1 MRMRIWYL
9 LPSSFVNA
17 YLSISS
23 HSRHST
29 HRRQKLTS
37 NSREPRFTIYCRK
50 ISRFLPCAER
60 YLVPLHA
67 NSQSSRVMLRC
78 CRETPVQFPAHIQWK
93 FASWISL
100 NYLFIFSFIYYIL
113 YCIYKVFFFLSSF
126 YISVPFECASHLP
139 PMMQIR
145 KKQNKKSAAASD
157 IHSIYMFHYEYWLR
171 LTHHSSQLCAPMP
184 WLSPSIAD
192 DQIRCEHIK
201 NIYLY
206 SSYFVAGHEHRQKHE
221 HIISVWQ

>member
-1 MRMRIWYL
+1 MRI
-9 LPSSFVNA
+9 PN
-17 YLSISS
+17 
-23 HSRHST
+23 
-29 HRRQKLTS
+29 RRVS
-37 NSREPRFTIYCRK
+37 C
-50 ISRFLPCAER
+50 CGAAER
-60 YLVPLHA
+60 RSCSFQRTYSESLLHE
-67 NSQSSRVMLRC
+67 S
-78 CRETPVQFPAHIQWK
+78 H
-93 FASWISL
+93 WII
-100 NYLFIFSFIYYIL
+100 YLFFPSFIIYYI
-113 YCIYKVFFFLSSF
+113 VFVRFFFFLSSF